1 MRALLLFAISGLLV
15 GVGCSPAPSQSAW
28 IRSQGGLAGQPQLA
42 KAQAALELLGKDE
55 TRTVHLSILNSDAAG
70 AYAWPGGDVFVTR
83 GLVDLLDQQELAAAL
98 AHEMGHLIADR
109 ALNPPTSLHGSTGG
123 DASEIA
129 ADATGVDLLANQ
141 GIERDVMISM
151 LRKVSCSATVNPAC
165 RKAMQERIAIL
176 SR

>member
-1 MRALLLFAISGLLV
+1 M

-42 KAQAALELLGKDE
+42 KAHAALDLLGRE
-55 TRTVHLSILNSDAAG
+55 QTRAVRVSILNSDAAG
-70 AYAWPGGDVFVTR
+70 AYAWPAGDVFVTR

-98 AHEMGHLIADR
+98 AHEIGHLIADH

-123 DASEIA
+123 DASELA
-129 ADATGVDLLANQ
+129 ADATGAALLANQ
-141 GIERDVMISM
+141 GIKRSFMISM
-151 LRKVSCSATVNPAC
+151 LRKVSCSPSISPGC
-165 RKAMQERIAIL
+165 RKSMQERIAIL